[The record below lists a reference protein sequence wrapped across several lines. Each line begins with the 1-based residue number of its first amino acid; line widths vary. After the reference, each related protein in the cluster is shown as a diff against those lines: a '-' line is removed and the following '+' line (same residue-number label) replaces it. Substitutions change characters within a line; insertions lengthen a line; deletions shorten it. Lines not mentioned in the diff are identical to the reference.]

1 MKNQHIIYDTI
12 IMMNSEQIKQQ
23 LGIKA
28 AELVQDGTTIG
39 IGTGST
45 AKHFI
50 LALGERVK
58 EGLNIRGV
66 PTSDISK
73 QLAEESGIRTL
84 DLNDAE
90 TIDMAFDGADE
101 VSASFDLIKGGG
113 GAMLQ
118 EKMVAFAARHFI
130 VMADES
136 KMVQHLGKFPLPVEV
151 VPYGWKKVKKYIEA
165 LGCRQVILRVRNE
178 KVLITEHGHYIL
190 DCHFNK
196 IPDPGFLNQ
205 QLRSIPGVVESGLFL
220 QMVKDVLVGYFD
232 GTTKLIHIRS

>member
-1 MKNQHIIYDTI
+1 
-12 IMMNSEQIKQQ
+12 MMNSEQIKQQ

-28 AELVQDGTTIG
+28 AEMVKDGTTIG

-45 AKHFI
+45 ATHFI

-58 EGLNIRGV
+58 KGLNIRGI
-66 PTSDISK
+66 PTSDSSK
-73 QLAEESGIRTL
+73 QLAEQCGIITL

-90 TIDMAFDGADE
+90 TIDAAFDGADE
-101 VSASFDLIKGGG
+101 VSAKLELIKGGG

-151 VPYGWKKVKKYIEA
+151 VPYGWKKVKLYIVD
-165 LGCRQVILRVRNE
+165 LGCKQVTLRIRNE
-178 KVLITEHGHYIL
+178 KVFITEHGHFIL
-190 DCHFNK
+190 DCHFNN
-196 IPDPGFLNQ
+196 IPDPDLLNQ
-205 QLRSIPGVVESGLFL
+205 QLHSIPGVVESGLFL
-220 QMVKDVLVGYFD
+220 HMAKEVLVGYAD
-232 GTTKLIHIRS
+232 GTTKLIHW

>member
-1 MKNQHIIYDTI
+1 MK
-12 IMMNSEQIKQQ
+12 MNSEQIKQQ

-28 AELVQDGTTIG
+28 AELVHDGTTIG

-58 EGLNIRGV
+58 KGLKIRGV
-66 PTSDISK
+66 PTSDNSK
-73 QLAEESGIRTL
+73 QLAEECGIITL
-84 DLNDAE
+84 ELNDAE
-90 TIDMAFDGADE
+90 KIDTAFDGADE
-101 VSASFDLIKGGG
+101 INASLDLIKGGG

-151 VPYGWKKVKKYIEA
+151 VPYGWKKVKQYIEA
-165 LGCRQVILRVRNE
+165 LGCKQITLRIRNE
-178 KVLITEHGHYIL
+178 NVFITEHGHYIL
-190 DCHFNK
+190 DSYFDN
-196 IPDPGFLNQ
+196 IPDPGILNQ
-205 QLRSIPGVVESGLFL
+205 QLHSIPGVVETGLFL
-220 QMVKDVLVGYFD
+220 DMAKQVLVGYAD
-232 GTTKLIHIRS
+232 GTTKLINRTS

>member
-1 MKNQHIIYDTI
+1 MK
-12 IMMNSEQIKQQ
+12 MNSEQIKQQ

-28 AELVQDGTTIG
+28 AELVEDGTTIG

-58 EGLNIRGV
+58 KGLKIRGV
-66 PTSDISK
+66 PTSDSSK
-73 QLAEESGIRTL
+73 QLAEECGIITL

-90 TIDMAFDGADE
+90 KIDTAFDGADE
-101 VSASFDLIKGGG
+101 INASLDLIKGGG

-151 VPYGWKKVKKYIEA
+151 VPYGWKKVKQYIEA
-165 LGCRQVILRVRNE
+165 LGCKQVTLRIRNE
-178 KVLITEHGHYIL
+178 NVFITEHGHYIL
-190 DCHFNK
+190 DSYFDN
-196 IPDPGFLNQ
+196 IPDPGMLNQ
-205 QLRSIPGVVESGLFL
+205 QLHSIPGVVETGLFL
-220 QMVKDVLVGYFD
+220 DMAKQVLVGYAD
-232 GTTKLIHIRS
+232 GTTKLLNRTS